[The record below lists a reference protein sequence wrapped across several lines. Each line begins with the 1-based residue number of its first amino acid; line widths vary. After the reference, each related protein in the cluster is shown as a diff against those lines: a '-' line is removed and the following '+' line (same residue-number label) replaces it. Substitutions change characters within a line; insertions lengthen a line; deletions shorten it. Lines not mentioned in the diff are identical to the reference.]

1 MITYEDYLK
10 IIFNIDKAGAVVVP
24 FSAVQNAGGADF
36 VGAVSGSYLDGS
48 GSPNP
53 TNTNTVTEV
62 FFVAGTFGI
71 CVPRL
76 SRW

>member
-1 MITYEDYLK
+1 MIQADYLK

-48 GSPNP
+48 GSPK
-53 TNTNTVTEV
+53 
-62 FFVAGTFGI
+62 
-71 CVPRL
+71 
-76 SRW
+76 